1 WGKGSLQELD
11 HPRLLTPVT
20 KQARTVQRVAEI
32 PAAVGE
38 AFALANTPHRGPV
51 FLDVPMDEL
60 YGRAAVRVPDPGA
73 AGRAATPSDLAQEG
87 TDPDALADIARL
99 LCEAERPV
107 LVLGTDVWLA
117 GAAEAAA
124 ALVEELGLPTITN
137 GMGRGILPPGHPLL
151 VNRARG
157 TAFGRCDLAIVLGTP
172 LDFRLGYGAFGGRDG
187 APPAKVVHLA
197 DHPDQLAA
205 HVRLDGAAAGPL
217 DAVVEGLAAAWAQ
230 QLRRPDWSQWCETLR
245 GQAARAAAE
254 DAALLASDADP
265 IHPARIYG

>member
-1 WGKGSLQELD
+1 KAGSPLVVLGGRAPTTTWGKGSLQELD

-73 AGRAATPSDLAQEG
+73 AGRAATPSDLAREG

-107 LVLGTDVWLA
+107 LVLG
-117 GAAEAAA
+117 
-124 ALVEELGLPTITN
+124 
-137 GMGRGILPPGHPLL
+137 
-151 VNRARG
+151 
-157 TAFGRCDLAIVLGTP
+157 
-172 LDFRLGYGAFGGRDG
+172 
-187 APPAKVVHLA
+187 
-197 DHPDQLAA
+197 
-205 HVRLDGAAAGPL
+205 
-217 DAVVEGLAAAWAQ
+217 
-230 QLRRPDWSQWCETLR
+230 
-245 GQAARAAAE
+245 
-254 DAALLASDADP
+254 
-265 IHPARIYG
+265 